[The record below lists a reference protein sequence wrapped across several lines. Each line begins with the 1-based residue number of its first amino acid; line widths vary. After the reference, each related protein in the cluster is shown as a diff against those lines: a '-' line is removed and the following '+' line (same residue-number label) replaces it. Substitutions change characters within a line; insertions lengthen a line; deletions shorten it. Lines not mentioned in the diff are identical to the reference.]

1 MLSQLRD
8 IVEQVSKLED
18 IHQALKVLVTQTC
31 SAMKTT
37 ECCTVYLANE
47 DMQRLE
53 LMATKGLK
61 FKGKKIHISFSEGLV
76 GLVKRSAE
84 PLNLA
89 EASKHPNFKYFS
101 QLGEKIYH
109 SFLGTPIIYRRQVL
123 GV

>member
-31 SAMKTT
+31 SVMKT

-61 FKGKKIHISFSEGLV
+61 FKGKKS
-76 GLVKRSAE
+76 
-84 PLNLA
+84 
-89 EASKHPNFKYFS
+89 
-101 QLGEKIYH
+101 
-109 SFLGTPIIYRRQVL
+109 T
-123 GV
+123 